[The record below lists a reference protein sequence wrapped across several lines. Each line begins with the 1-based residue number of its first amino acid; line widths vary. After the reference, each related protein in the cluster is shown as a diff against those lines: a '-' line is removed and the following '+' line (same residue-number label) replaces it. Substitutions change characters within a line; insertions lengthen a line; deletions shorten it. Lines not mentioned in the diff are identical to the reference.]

1 MTAPVIT
8 HLRHIDL
15 AVPDFAKQLDFYT
28 NTWGLTSEHTDT
40 GLAFLAAEGSPE
52 NYIVRLREATDKRID
67 LISFGVA
74 SPADVDVLAAHTG
87 HRRGPAGQRTRGDH
101 HPRRGIRVPV
111 LRQRGPH
118 RRNQRRRG
126 DPRSPRDRGRRVDPG
141 PAVPCGDQQPEAR
154 TRPGRSTRSTWVSGC
169 RTP

>member
-74 SPADVDVLAAHTG
+74 SPADVDAFAATAG
-87 HRRGPAGQRTRGDH
+87 HRRGQAGQRTRPDP
-101 HPRRGIRVPV
+101 HPGRRLRVPV

-118 RRNQRRRG
+118 RRDQRRRR
-126 DPRSPRDRGRRVDPG
+126 RSAGTARSR
-141 PAVPCGDQQPEAR
+141 PAS
-154 TRPGRSTRSTWVSGC
+154 RSRSGC
-169 RTP
+169 PTW

>member
-67 LISFGVA
+67 LISFGVG
-74 SPADVDVLAAHTG
+74 SPADVDAFAARLATNGVKLVSEPGADSHPG
-87 HRRGPAGQRTRGDH
+87 RGL
-101 HPRRGIRVPV
+101 RVPV

-118 RRNQRRRG
+118 RRDQRRRR
-126 DPRSPRDRGRRVDPG
+126 DPPAPRDRGRANPSR
-141 PAVPCGDQQPEAR
+141 
-154 TRPGRSTRSTWVSGC
+154 SGC
-169 RTP
+169 PTW

>member
-40 GLAFLAAEGSPE
+40 GIAFLAAEGSPE
-52 NYIVRLREATDKRID
+52 NYIVRLREAADKRID

-74 SPADVDVLAAHTG
+74 SPADVDAFAARLATNGVKLVSEPGVDPHPG
-87 HRRGPAGQRTRGDH
+87 RRL
-101 HPRRGIRVPV
+101 RVPV

-118 RRNQRRRG
+118 RRNQRRRR
-126 DPRSPRDRGRRVDPG
+126 DPHSTGRS
-141 PAVPCGDQQPEAR
+141 
-154 TRPGRSTRSTWVSGC
+154 RPGNRSRSGC
-169 RTP
+169 RMW